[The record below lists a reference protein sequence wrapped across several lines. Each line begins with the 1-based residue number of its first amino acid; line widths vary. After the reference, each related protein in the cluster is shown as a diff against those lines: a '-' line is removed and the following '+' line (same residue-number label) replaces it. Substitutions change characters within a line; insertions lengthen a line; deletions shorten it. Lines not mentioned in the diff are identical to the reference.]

1 MRKVFART
9 FAGASMVGG
18 LFLLAATIVTGA
30 DVLSRWLL
38 NQPVYFAIEFT
49 ALSIGAGVLLAF
61 PARFMQRENV
71 AAQLI
76 ASLLPRRIYRLVE
89 LGGVVIS
96 ALLMVYIAYVII
108 LQANDKLGLSERTP
122 DMGLPTGPL
131 WTFAAAITT
140 LTAVG
145 AVIATLRFLKRN
157 ERS

>member
-1 MRKVFART
+1 MRKVFARI

-30 DVLSRWLL
+30 DVISRWLL

-76 ASLLPRRIYRLVE
+76 ASLLPQRVYRLVE
-89 LGGVVIS
+89 LGGIVIS
-96 ALLMVYIAYVII
+96 ALLMIYIAYVIV

-131 WTFAAAITT
+131 WAFAAAIVA

-145 AVIATLRFLKRN
+145 AVIAAFRFFNRD
-157 ERS
+157 ETV